1 MSRVVNIKGKLQI
14 QNLKLALE
22 SIDELSYD
30 IAIKNN
36 QFTYNKYDYYDG
48 IEKENEI
55 QEVEALY
62 LAKFNEYLEEL
73 EEKERLRIEEE
84 KRIIKEEKYNKILV
98 EAKKNGYK
106 LKKELRE
113 DNTIKLVLQ
122 RRVY

>member
-113 DNTIKLVLQ
+113 DNTIKLVLL

>member
-22 SIDELSYD
+22 SICELSYD
-30 IAIKNN
+30 IDIKNN

-48 IEKENEI
+48 LNKENEI
-55 QEVEALY
+55 QEVETLY
-62 LAKFNEYLEEL
+62 LKKFNSYLQEL

-84 KRIIKEEKYNKILV
+84 KRIIKEEKYNKILA